1 MPSTAISHLAYDA
14 ANRELLVIFTSG
26 RRYLY
31 ADVAPELFTAFSHAP
46 SRGAFFNQEVRDR
59 YAYREVTPGSGADRH
74 RRRG

>member
-26 RRYLY
+26 RRYFY